1 MDAGYRILPPY
12 YDRWQ
17 RSYGK
22 DFSALILPRLL
33 ATIRSYRISG
43 PGMVDVAC
51 GTGTLALMMA
61 RRGWKVFGVDA
72 SEGMLACAAEKPVAK
87 ALDVSFLLQDMR
99 ELRLPARVNLATSFF
114 DSLNHLL
121 NAEDLARTFRRVR
134 DALVPMG
141 YFVFDLNNERCF
153 STLWTQS
160 ETVTGEGFTLLLEN
174 SYDRGTRTALSNVT
188 ITPKGGKGQILQETV
203 HEHYYPADEVR
214 ALLRQS
220 GFSVKQCED
229 FNFTSN
235 PAVGKLKTWW
245 VAECADD

>member
-33 ATIRSYRISG
+33 STIRAHRIAGSS
-43 PGMVDVAC
+43 MVDVAC

-61 RRGWKVFGVDA
+61 RRGWKVVGVDA
-72 SEGMLACAAEKPVAK
+72 SEGMLACASEKPVTK
-87 ALDVSFLLQDMR
+87 ALEVSFLQQDMR
-99 ELRLPARVNLATSFF
+99 DLLLPARVNLATSLF

-121 NAEDLARTFRRVR
+121 SAEDLARTFRRVR
-134 DALVPMG
+134 GALLPTG
-141 YFVFDLNNERCF
+141 FFVFDLNNERCF
-153 STLWTQS
+153 TTLWTQS

-174 SYDRGTRTALSNVT
+174 SYDKVARVALSNVT
-188 ITPKGGKGQILQETV
+188 ITPKGGKGHILQETV
-203 HEHYYPADEVR
+203 QERYYPAEEVR
-214 ALLRQS
+214 TLLKQT

-245 VAECADD
+245 VAECTAD